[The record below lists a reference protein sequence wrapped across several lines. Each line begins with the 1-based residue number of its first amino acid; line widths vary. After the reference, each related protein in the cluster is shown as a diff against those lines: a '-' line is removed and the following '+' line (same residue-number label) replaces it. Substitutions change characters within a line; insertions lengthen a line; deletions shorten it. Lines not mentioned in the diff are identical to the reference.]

1 MKKTFTLCLILLFVF
16 IFCAGSIG
24 YVDIEKVFN
33 EYKGIED
40 INKQIDKEMKEW
52 KNQMTKME
60 KEINRLEQEFEE
72 EAPMLSEE
80 AKIRKRDEIN
90 KKRKQLNDFI
100 EEIWGENGKST
111 TINQQLLKPI
121 VAKINEVIKTIAI
134 DDKYDAI
141 FDISG
146 GNLLYVNTEKDL
158 TQMVIEELNKEFFI
172 PIQTLKQ
179 YIVYDFIA
187 EDKEAR
193 NEQYHIKL
201 ATVLYRNLNITNVFE
216 SVNIR
221 DVNDLL
227 QSRGITNIED
237 LSIANAMDYAA
248 ELGAEY
254 CIMGTVAVS
263 GSRIIVNIT
272 VLDVIKRRL
281 LKDINKE
288 ASGDLAFE
296 NMSSEILVEVKK
308 LLNE

>member
-1 MKKTFTLCLILLFVF
+1 MKKLFTLCLILLFIF
-16 IFCAGSIG
+16 IFSAGDIG

-60 KEINRLEQEFEE
+60 KEINRLEQEFDE

-100 EEIWGENGKST
+100 EEIWGEYGKAT

-121 VAKINEVIKTIAI
+121 VEKINEVINTMAVN
-134 DDKYDAI
+134 DKYDAV

-158 TQMVIEELNKEFFI
+158 TQRVIEELNKEFFI
-172 PIQTLKQ
+172 PVQTLEQ
-179 YIVYDFIA
+179 YVVYDFIA

-201 ATVLYRNLNITNVFE
+201 AMALYRNLNITNIME

-227 QSRGITNIED
+227 QGRGVSNIEE

-254 CIMGTVAVS
+254 CIIGTVAVS
-263 GSRIIVNIT
+263 GSRIIVNVT
-272 VLDVIKRRL
+272 VLDVVKRSMI
-281 LKDINKE
+281 KDINKE